1 MKYLKKI
8 FESKDEKYEIVEDYF
23 LHLLEEQDE
32 EGPLWFEMED
42 AHESRTYCIF
52 RAYYNWTNNADN
64 LEDLADFISIQ
75 NKKISYLNGLNNILK
90 RLTGA
95 GYSWEFVEN
104 DDSSSV
110 VIYYKRD
117 EEETLEL
124 ALEPLTK
131 GHNAVH
137 ESILKRVLKEKYGL
151 SLSSTNYTAG
161 TSGYYGRNPYFA
173 FWFPKDNIDYEHP
186 FVKDLVPLRAKIRK
200 IGSVEV
206 RESSGG
212 TIVNI
217 NLQG

>member
-1 MKYLKKI
+1 MAWCKKKRKYCVQQHKNKFELPLFAWSREKRKK
-8 FESKDEKYEIVEDYF
+8 
-23 LHLLEEQDE
+23 
-32 EGPLWFEMED
+32 
-42 AHESRTYCIF
+42 
-52 RAYYNWTNNADN
+52 
-64 LEDLADFISIQ
+64 
-75 NKKISYLNGLNNILK
+75 KK
-90 RLTGA
+90 
-95 GYSWEFVEN
+95 
-104 DDSSSV
+104 SSSV

-124 ALEPLTK
+124 ALEHLTK

-173 FWFPKDNIDYEHP
+173 FWFPKDNFDYEHP
-186 FVKDLVPLRAKIRK
+186 FVKDLMPLRAKIRK
-200 IGSVEV
+200 TGSVEV

-217 NLQG
+217 NLQGWNT